1 MPEDPFS
8 KSNVDADLRPA
19 GDAARSH
26 TMCEDQAMLGQGW
39 QMQWARVQR
48 RLDDV
53 RAVYAG
59 REGGTDAAVDTVQ
72 SFFEAVHH
80 LKDWLGN
87 DPSSGMTKADGDSL
101 INGSQIL
108 QLCADLANGSKHLVL
123 TTSRTGDASTTIARN
138 DVTVRLGTGG
148 SAHRFYVQ
156 SAGVEYDVLQIAV
169 DAVDEWRKY
178 LAARGLI

>member
-1 MPEDPFS
+1 
-8 KSNVDADLRPA
+8 
-19 GDAARSH
+19 
-26 TMCEDQAMLGQGW
+26 
-39 QMQWARVQR
+39 MQWARVHR

-101 INGSQIL
+101 ISGSQSL
-108 QLCADLANGSKHLVL
+108 QLSADLANGSKHLVP
-123 TTSRTGDASTTIARN
+123 TQSRTGDTSTTIARN
-138 DVTVRLGTGG
+138 DVNIRLGARG
-148 SAHRFYVQ
+148 SAHRFYVE
-156 SAGVEYDVLQIAV
+156 SARAEYDVLQIAE
-169 DAVDEWRKY
+169 DAVDEWSKY
-178 LAARGLI
+178 LTTRGLI

>member
-1 MPEDPFS
+1 MRGRGE
-8 KSNVDADLRPA
+8 V
-19 GDAARSH
+19 
-26 TMCEDQAMLGQGW
+26 CEDRTVLGHGW
-39 QMQWARVQR
+39 QMQWARVHR

-101 INGSQIL
+101 ISRSQSL
-108 QLCADLANGSKHLVL
+108 QLSADLANGSKHLVL
-123 TTSRTGDASTTIARN
+123 TRSRTGDTSTTIARN
-138 DVTVRLGTGG
+138 DVDVRLGMGG
-148 SAHRFYVQ
+148 SAHRFYVR
-156 SAGVEYDVLQIAV
+156 SAGVEYDVLQIAE
-169 DAVDEWRKY
+169 DAVDEWSKY
-178 LAARGLI
+178 LATKGLI